1 MAVPRP
7 FRPPRLRLPS
17 PDRHS
22 RREAGP
28 ARPLAARSR
37 QILLYPRNLSRCPLP
52 DFRRWISSPTA
63 SRTHRTARRCGAGV
77 YGGRTRVIST
87 VVTAA
92 AAAPNAPSILLAV
105 GRLVDA
111 PTSTVHHRKLYQ
123 HSFGEDDRRR
133 GASLEI
139 QDERDPS
146 VCADN
151 VQIRIF
157 LDRAPGWYGTGG
169 VHIARAHL
177 THTHTYTRA
186 RVCGDSC

>member
-1 MAVPRP
+1 M
-7 FRPPRLRLPS
+7 
-17 PDRHS
+17 
-22 RREAGP
+22 
-28 ARPLAARSR
+28 
-37 QILLYPRNLSRCPLP
+37 
-52 DFRRWISSPTA
+52 
-63 SRTHRTARRCGAGV
+63 
-77 YGGRTRVIST
+77 IST
-87 VVTAA
+87 VATAA

-146 VCADN
+146 VRADN
-151 VQIRIF
+151 VQIRVF

-169 VHIARAHL
+169 VRIVRAHH
-177 THTHTYTRA
+177 THTHIYSRTRV
-186 RVCGDSC
+186 R